1 MIEFM
6 SGNVRKEFEAIEDR
20 IRENR
25 LSDEELDIQN
35 KRKKKVLIA
44 KIWVTVV
51 LPFDPV
57 GVVNV

>member
-44 KIWVTVV
+44 KICKKFEYV
-51 LPFDPV
+51 L
-57 GVVNV
+57 NVCK